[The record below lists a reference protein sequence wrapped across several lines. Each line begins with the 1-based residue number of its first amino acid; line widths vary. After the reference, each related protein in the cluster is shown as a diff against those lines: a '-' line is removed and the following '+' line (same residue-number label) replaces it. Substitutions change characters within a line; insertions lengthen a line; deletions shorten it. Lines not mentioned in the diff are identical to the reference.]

1 MELAGIKNIVFDLG
15 GVLINLNRQR
25 CIDAYKAL
33 GYADAENLLGNY
45 RQEGLFLLLEE
56 GRISPEEFRNAIRK
70 EIKQEVTDKQLDDAL
85 MQFLLDLPA
94 YKLELLRR
102 LKKDY
107 KVYMLS
113 NTNKIMFDHIVPHY
127 FGQNGTTI
135 DDYFD
140 GLFLSFEMGVAK
152 PDKKIFEMMI
162 EQGQLVPEETLF
174 IDDSSLN
181 TDAASDL
188 GFYVYTAEPEEDFTF
203 LFEE

>member
-15 GVLINLNRQR
+15 GVLINLNKQR

-33 GYADAENLLGNY
+33 GYEHAENLLGNY

-56 GRISPEEFRNAIRK
+56 GKISPEEFRNEIRK
-70 EIKQEVTDKQLDDAL
+70 EIKQEVTDKQLDHAL

-107 KVYMLS
+107 NVYMLS

-127 FGQNGTTI
+127 FGQNGTNI
-135 DDYFD
+135 NDYFD

-162 EQGQLVPEETLF
+162 EQGQLIPEETLF